1 MSRNKNKKL
10 TDNREYFS
18 RRNKGGRGLHEEPDS
33 QETVAQPC
41 FERHE
46 DGKEDQGQHHVVGD
60 HQGSGEQ
67 KLDHELTDR
76 SHFTLSCFR
85 LGVAAFSVD
94 DEHGV
99 RVVEEVEDGEAHVV
113 PDQVVLLAYQVVAT
127 FAKNLKRNKKN
138 DFDQFK

>member
-1 MSRNKNKKL
+1 M
-10 TDNREYFS
+10 
-18 RRNKGGRGLHEEPDS
+18 
-33 QETVAQPC
+33 
-41 FERHE
+41 
-46 DGKEDQGQHHVVGD
+46 VGD

-113 PDQVVLLAYQVVAT
+113 PDQVVLLAYQVVAA
-127 FAKNLKRNKKN
+127 FAKNLKRKKN